1 MVQRVTIL
9 TDKMGNPK
17 GFAYI
22 EFTMQDAAVSAV
34 LMNASTLHGRELKVG
49 GCYACGQVT
58 PYQTPSTP
66 NMAVS
71 LADSTSLQ
79 CIRPS
84 RRRGV
89 GPPRVGAW
97 AWPSGWSCL
106 ASSYWFSTSN

>member
-49 GCYACGQVT
+49 TCCACGQPGADVL
-58 PYQTPSTP
+58 PCKPDFG
-66 NMAVS
+66 VL
-71 LADSTSLQ
+71 LAAPTRLQ
-79 CIRPS
+79 
-84 RRRGV
+84 
-89 GPPRVGAW
+89 
-97 AWPSGWSCL
+97 
-106 ASSYWFSTSN
+106 